1 MFGIFNPDALLDL
14 LWWLNGHHWGAS
26 YLPDP
31 SHHGGGADW

>member
-1 MFGIFNPDALLDL
+1 MFSLDWLDL
-14 LWWLNGHHWGAS
+14 LWWLHDCSGEWNPQ